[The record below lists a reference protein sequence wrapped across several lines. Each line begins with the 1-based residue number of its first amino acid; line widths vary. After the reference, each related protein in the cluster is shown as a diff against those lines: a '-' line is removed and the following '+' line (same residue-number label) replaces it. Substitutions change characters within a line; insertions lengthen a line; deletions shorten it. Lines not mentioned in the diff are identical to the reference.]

1 MINLS
6 TNGLVRNETLYRE
19 VIKSIGDGKIVF
31 SLDGATAETHEAFR
45 HNCPFTQV
53 VEAIGTMVDL
63 RNKLNSP
70 AQIHIN
76 TVITRRNV
84 AELPNIVALAAE
96 MGLDGWMYQ
105 FVWPPVGEKD
115 DFSKRFGF
123 TEADRD
129 LLIELKDTLAAL
141 PNTVLPKYKEM
152 IVDFFLDYDHTIR
165 NIECYAGR
173 AFVFVDARGDLYPCA
188 SFSQTGQRLGS
199 LLRDEPADIKSDPH
213 VKAVLKDAAAQRCGG
228 CATVCHMEKNVMFD
242 SIKRPNELASALWAI
257 MRKKGAI
264 NTMPSRR

>member
-19 VIKSIGDGKIVF
+19 VLKSIGDGKIVF
-31 SLDGATAETHEAFR
+31 SLDGATAETHEKFR
-45 HNCPFTQV
+45 HNCSFTQV

-63 RNKLNSP
+63 RNEVHSP

-76 TVITRRNV
+76 SVITRQNIT
-84 AELPNIVALAAE
+84 ELPDIVALATQK
-96 MGLDGWMYQ
+96 GLDGWMYQ

-115 DFSKRFGF
+115 GFSERFGF
-123 TEADRD
+123 TEADRG
-129 LLIELKDTLAAL
+129 LLIELQDTLDTL

-152 IVDFFLDYDHTIR
+152 IADFFLDYDRTVR

-188 SFSQTGQRLGS
+188 SFSQTAQRLGS
-199 LLRDEPADIKSDPH
+199 LLRDEPADIRSSPH
-213 VKAVLKDAAAQRCGG
+213 VKAVLKDAAAQRCDG

-242 SIKRPNELASALWAI
+242 SIRRPNELVSVLWAI

-264 NTMPSRR
+264 NTMPPRR